1 MTLKRI
7 LSQTAQSP
15 PPLPQLNGQI
25 LLQVLTHRSLRRFD
39 ELDEDFV
46 NKRLSELGENA
57 LAIVISIALFH
68 RQPVLSGKEMLE
80 QRKIILSEGNLDR
93 WVTMY
98 GLRKRVWC
106 MPDLV
111 PSLRSAEVSYWVI
124 MFKRI
129 FLTMFIGNLTTVLC
143 IHWSPKFDIP
153 AFYAPQ
159 PLSSSAPTSPT
170 VYSASINQDPAM
182 TPSFSSLITHA
193 QPKLAFL
200 PLFNQTAT
208 QRRVMVEYPTVFSGP
223 SHAGAWTATCQVNGI
238 AKGMSTGKSKQI
250 AKEGAA
256 RQAWYNMGW
265 S

>member
-1 MTLKRI
+1 
-7 LSQTAQSP
+7 

-46 NKRLSELGENA
+46 NEQLLELGENA

-98 GLRKRVWC
+98 GLRERVRC

-111 PSLRSAEVSYWVI
+111 PSLRSAEETRLLFCAY
-124 MFKRI
+124 
-129 FLTMFIGNLTTVLC
+129 IGAVYKEGGMQPIQTWIDSLINDDTPAQSSNSNQLL
-143 IHWSPKFDIP
+143 PQKKAKFDIP

-159 PLSSSAPTSPT
+159 SSAPT
-170 VYSASINQDPAM
+170 
-182 TPSFSSLITHA
+182 LITPA

-200 PLFNQTAT
+200 PLFNQTAM
-208 QRRVMVEYPTVFSGP
+208 QRRVTVEYPTVFSGP